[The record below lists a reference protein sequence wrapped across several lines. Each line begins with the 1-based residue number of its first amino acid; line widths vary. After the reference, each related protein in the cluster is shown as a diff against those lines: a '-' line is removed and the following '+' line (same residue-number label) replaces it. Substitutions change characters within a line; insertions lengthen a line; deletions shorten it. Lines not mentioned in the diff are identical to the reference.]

1 MVQYA
6 RYDIDLEGLVTNEML
21 AFWNW
26 FLSRFRPHLSTSRK
40 KLWTFMVYMGG
51 DNGTVLSS
59 LEGAGEADLAEMK
72 QVGSNDRLNVVVQY
86 DRMSDHRSRRY
97 HITRGNPLA
106 KDVVADLGETN
117 TGDPQVLRSFI
128 AWAVTTYPAEHYA
141 LVLWNHGSGWK
152 EDNIYQLGK
161 ALRLPPETVNP
172 REARRFA
179 QRRASRAFF
188 STTMRQLLE
197 RASPTRAVL
206 FDDSSRDFLDNA
218 ELANV
223 LAFAAGV
230 TGGKL
235 DLLGMDACLMSM
247 VEVAYQCRR
256 SVNVLVGSE
265 ETEPAAGWPY
275 QRVLA
280 QLTAHPEATPQ
291 AFASSIVSDYV
302 ASYDAGAASE
312 VVTQAALDLARVE
325 DVAAT
330 LDLLSAALMAAM
342 ADPRVY
348 AGIRRA
354 RKDTQSFND
363 RDYLDLLSLCTL
375 FQKYCPSQPVYDAA
389 QRLIALV
396 SPGVE
401 GSMVLSAGSLG
412 REIQDSHGLSIYFPP
427 EGRVSPFYETLEMS
441 KTTRW
446 HDFLEGFRNKA

>member
-1 MVQYA
+1 M
-6 RYDIDLEGLVTNEML
+6 R

-26 FLSRFRPHLSTSRK
+26 ILSRFRPNLSSSRK
-40 KLWTFMVYMGG
+40 KTWTFMVYMGG
-51 DNGTVLSS
+51 DNGSVLSS

-72 QVGSNDRLNVVVQY
+72 QIGSNDRLNVVAQY

-97 HITRGNPLA
+97 HITRANPLA
-106 KDVVADLGETN
+106 KDMVADLGETN

-128 AWAVTTYPAEHYA
+128 TWAVTTYPADHYA

-152 EDNIYQLGK
+152 EDDIYQLGK
-161 ALRLPPETVNP
+161 ALRLPPETVNA

-197 RASPTRAVL
+197 RASPSRAVL

-218 ELANV
+218 ELAGV

-247 VEVAYQCRR
+247 IEVAYQCRR
-256 SVNVLVGSE
+256 SVKVFVGSE

-275 QRVLA
+275 QRVLGQLAA
-280 QLTAHPEATPQ
+280 QPDVTPQ
-291 AFASSIVSDYV
+291 AFGSSIVSEYI

-312 VVTQAALDLARVE
+312 VVTQSALDLSRME
-325 DVAAT
+325 DVAAA
-330 LDLLSAALMAAM
+330 LDQLSVALMAGI

-348 AGIRRA
+348 GGVRRA
-354 RKDTQSFND
+354 RKDAQSFYD

-375 FQKYCPSQPVYDAA
+375 FQKYCPSQPVNDAA
-389 QRLIALV
+389 QNLIDLV
-396 SPGVE
+396 SPGAE
-401 GSMVLSAGSLG
+401 GSMVLNALSLG
-412 REIQDSHGLSIYFPP
+412 SEIQDSHGLAIYFPP

>member
-1 MVQYA
+1 
-6 RYDIDLEGLVTNEML
+6 
-21 AFWNW
+21 
-26 FLSRFRPHLSTSRK
+26 
-40 KLWTFMVYMGG
+40 
-51 DNGTVLSS
+51 
-59 LEGAGEADLAEMK
+59 
-72 QVGSNDRLNVVVQY
+72 
-86 DRMSDHRSRRY
+86 
-97 HITRGNPLA
+97 
-106 KDVVADLGETN
+106 
-117 TGDPQVLRSFI
+117 
-128 AWAVTTYPAEHYA
+128 
-141 LVLWNHGSGWK
+141 
-152 EDNIYQLGK
+152 
-161 ALRLPPETVNP
+161 
-172 REARRFA
+172 
-179 QRRASRAFF
+179 
-188 STTMRQLLE
+188 
-197 RASPTRAVL
+197 
-206 FDDSSRDFLDNA
+206 
-218 ELANV
+218 
-223 LAFAAGV
+223 
-230 TGGKL
+230 
-235 DLLGMDACLMSM
+235 DACLMSM

-275 QRVLA
+275 QRVLG
-280 QLTAHPEATPQ
+280 QLTAHPETTPQ
-291 AFASSIVSDYV
+291 AFGSSIVSEYV

-325 DVAAT
+325 DVAAA

-342 ADPRVY
+342 ADLRVY

-354 RKDTQSFND
+354 RKDAQSFND

>member
-1 MVQYA
+1 V
-6 RYDIDLEGLVTNEML
+6 NPML

-26 FLSRFRPHLSTSRK
+26 LLSRLRPRLSSSRK
-40 KLWTFMVYMGG
+40 KTWTFMVYMGG

-59 LEGAGEADLAEMK
+59 LEGAGEGDLAEMK
-72 QVGSNDRLNVVVQY
+72 QVGSNDRLNVVAQY
-86 DRMSDHRSRRY
+86 DRMSDHRTRRY
-97 HITRGNPLA
+97 RLTRGSPLA

-128 AWAVTTYPAEHYA
+128 TWAVTAYPADHYA

-161 ALRLPPETVNP
+161 ALRLPPETVNA

-179 QRRASRAFF
+179 QRRTSRAFF

-197 RASPTRAVL
+197 RASPTRAIL

-218 ELANV
+218 ELASI

-247 VEVAYQCRR
+247 IEVAYQCRR
-256 SVNVLVGSE
+256 SVNVFVASE
-265 ETEPAAGWPY
+265 ETEPGAGWPY
-275 QRVLA
+275 ERVLGRLAA
-280 QLTAHPEATPQ
+280 QPDAAPQ
-291 AFASSIVSDYV
+291 AFGASIVSEYI
-302 ASYDAGAASE
+302 ASYDASAASE
-312 VVTQAALDLARVE
+312 VVTQSALDLARVE
-325 DVAAT
+325 DAAAA
-330 LDLLSAALMAAM
+330 LDLLSAALLTGL

-354 RKDTQSFND
+354 RKDAQTFYD
-363 RDYLDLLSLCTL
+363 RDYLDLVSLCTL
-375 FQKYCPSQPVYDAA
+375 FQKYCSSQPISDAA
-389 QRLIALV
+389 QSLIDLV
-396 SPGVE
+396 SPGAE
-401 GSMVLSAGSLG
+401 GSLVLHALSLG
-412 REIQDSHGLSIYFPP
+412 SEVQDSHGLSIYFPP
-427 EGRVSPFYETLEMS
+427 EGRISPFYETLELS
-441 KTTRW
+441 KTNRW